1 MAKDDIP
8 LFFSTISIVV
18 TLFLFFRRLYTERVS
33 VAVEIK
39 RCFIPPVGGPV
50 LALDLSFV
58 NRSRLNATIQSVSVE
73 IRDEFIHQ
81 VCCDGNFSVFTK
93 INGKPNLFTTEI
105 PSTIQSLSSSR
116 GWYIFKFDNFDVG
129 SLEENQVV
137 TIIIVVNGK
146 LRESRLTLPKST
158 EVSML

>member
-1 MAKDDIP
+1 MSKDDIS
-8 LFFSTISIVV
+8 LLFSTISIVV

-33 VAVEIK
+33 VDVEIK

-73 IRDEFIHQ
+73 IRDKFIHR
-81 VCCDGNFSVFTK
+81 VCCDGNLSVFTK
-93 INGKPNLFTTEI
+93 INDKPNLFTAEI

-146 LRESRLTLPKST
+146 LMESRLTLPKST

>member
-1 MAKDDIP
+1 MAKDDIS

-33 VAVEIK
+33 VDVEIK
-39 RCFIPPVGGPV
+39 RCFIPPVGGPI
-50 LALDLSFV
+50 LALDLSFI

-73 IRDEFIHQ
+73 IRDEFIHR
-81 VCCDGNFSVFTK
+81 VCCDGNLSVFTK
-93 INGKPNLFTTEI
+93 INDKPNLFTAEI

-116 GWYIFKFDNFDVG
+116 GWYIFTFDNFDVG
-129 SLEENQVV
+129 SLEENQVI

-146 LRESRLTLPKST
+146 LMESRLNLPKST
-158 EVSML
+158 EVTVL